1 MSNRSRMLTREE
13 ILYGPVVATMF
24 RLSWPVMV
32 SSLLNMVYNMTDT
45 FWVGHLPKAENAA
58 AVAGLQVAGPVV
70 WFLVAFAFAFGSSG
84 LALVSQFMGAHN
96 EVDAEKAAGQTM
108 SLAILLG
115 FAVTVI
121 GVVLSPILLPVLA
134 PDRAISANAISYTRI
149 IFIGMPA
156 IFVSAVYAQ
165 IMNAYGDTVT
175 PMLINTITVGLNVI
189 LDPLMIFG
197 WGPFA
202 RMGVAGAALATILCQ
217 ALAAVISLWV
227 LMTGRRN
234 LRVTWRDLRPET
246 AWVKRILRIGLP
258 ASVGASGTSFGFI
271 VLTGIIGRVP
281 NATIALSAYGIGDRM
296 FSVTSV
302 INDGAGVGIAMMVG
316 QALGAGMRDRATA
329 VVRQGTITIVGLMAV
344 ASVLLRLI
352 TPLVFRAFIPSQPE
366 IIAEGILFMSIFLW
380 ANPFFGLM
388 MGVQSAFQGSGHNIP
403 NMILDLVRLWGLRV
417 PLAWFFAMA
426 LKLGSR
432 GVWIGMTVSNVAA
445 GLLSLILVF
454 TVGWRQNVIEYVPL
468 VETLLIGEEAISS
481 ISGVEID
488 DRP

>member
-1 MSNRSRMLTREE
+1 MSNRSRMPTYKE

-24 RLSWPVMV
+24 RLSWPMMV

-70 WFLVAFAFAFGSSG
+70 WFLVAFAFGFGSSG

-108 SLAILLG
+108 SLALLLG
-115 FAVTVI
+115 FAVAVI
-121 GVVLSPILLPVLA
+121 GVVLAPILLPVLT

-217 ALAAVISLWV
+217 VLAAVISLWV

-234 LRVTWRDLRPET
+234 LRVTWRDLHPET
-246 AWVKRILRIGLP
+246 AWVKRIL
-258 ASVGASGTSFGFI
+258 
-271 VLTGIIGRVP
+271 
-281 NATIALSAYGIGDRM
+281 
-296 FSVTSV
+296 
-302 INDGAGVGIAMMVG
+302 
-316 QALGAGMRDRATA
+316 
-329 VVRQGTITIVGLMAV
+329 
-344 ASVLLRLI
+344 
-352 TPLVFRAFIPSQPE
+352 
-366 IIAEGILFMSIFLW
+366 
-380 ANPFFGLM
+380 
-388 MGVQSAFQGSGHNIP
+388 
-403 NMILDLVRLWGLRV
+403 
-417 PLAWFFAMA
+417 
-426 LKLGSR
+426 
-432 GVWIGMTVSNVAA
+432 
-445 GLLSLILVF
+445 LSLIH
-454 TVGWRQNVIEYVPL
+454 
-468 VETLLIGEEAISS
+468 ISEPTRLGM
-481 ISGVEID
+481 ISYAV
-488 DRP
+488 